1 MNQVWDD
8 QLHYSDE
15 ESGIDPDNPK
25 LSRLQISEDAQED
38 YYQEDVQNERPEDS
52 DNPQEDLLKRFQSL
66 TDEEV
71 VRICHEGDP
80 LAEEYLLDKYKN
92 FVRSKARSYFLVGAD
107 HEDIVQE
114 GMIGLYKAVRDYRPE
129 KLSSFR
135 AFAELCITRQI
146 ITAIKTATRQKH
158 IPLNSYISLNKPLYD
173 EESDRTL
180 MDVIMEGRVSNPEE
194 ILINREDLVN
204 INDKIKEV
212 LSGLEQDVLNAYL
225 DGKSYQEIAE
235 SLGRHV
241 KSIDNALQRVKRKL
255 EKYLEEN

>member
-1 MNQVWDD
+1 MELFQMMNEDNAESRN
-8 QLHYSDE
+8 HGIHGIIP
-15 ESGIDPDNPK
+15 ESGEKDEHT
-25 LSRLQISEDAQED
+25 EDTILFGDTFSA
-38 YYQEDVQNERPEDS
+38 
-52 DNPQEDLLKRFQSL
+52 L
-66 TDEEV
+66 TDEDIV
-71 VRICHEGDP
+71 QLCHEGKAD
-80 LAEEYLLDKYKN
+80 AEEYLLNKYKN
-92 FVRSKARSYFLVGAD
+92 FVRSKARSYFLIGAD

-114 GMIGLYKAVRDYRPE
+114 GMIGLYKAIRDYRHE

-158 IPLNSYISLNKPLYD
+158 IPLNSYVSLNKPLYD

-180 MDVIMEGRVSNPEE
+180 LDIIMEGSAGNPEDM
-194 ILINREDLVN
+194 IINQENLGN
-204 INDKIKEV
+204 IHQKINEV
-212 LSGLEQDVLNAYL
+212 LSGLEQEVLSEYL

-255 EKYLEEN
+255 EKYLEENGRF